1 MSADYVTPAQVITVE
16 TEIKKSRFI
25 ACISPAHS
33 RQEAL
38 DFVEAKRIEY
48 PDATHHCSAFIAGA
62 PDGSAVVIG
71 FDDDGEPSGTAGRP
85 MLNVLQHKCIGDVVA
100 VVVRYFG
107 GVKLGAGGLVRA
119 YSTSVQQACEVLPL
133 KHKVALRSGVL
144 VCDYAYEQMVRH
156 YLDQFQATL
165 EQCDYGQ
172 SVNISISI
180 PETRSEDLAQHL
192 HNASRGQ
199 IVIQWKDESV

>member
-1 MSADYVTPAQVITVE
+1 MSADYVVPAQVITVE

-38 DFVEAKRIEY
+38 SFVEAKRIEY
-48 PDATHHCSAFIAGA
+48 PDATHHCLAFVAGA
-62 PDGSAVVIG
+62 PDGGAVVG

-85 MLNVLQHKCIGDVVA
+85 MLNVLQHKRIGDVVA

-119 YSTSVQQACEVLPL
+119 YSASVQQACEILPL
-133 KHKVALRSGVL
+133 EQRVALKNGVL
-144 VCDYAYEQMVRH
+144 ACDYAHEQMVRH
-156 YLDQFQATL
+156 HLEQFHATL

-172 SVNISISI
+172 SVKMMISM
-180 PETRSEDLAQHL
+180 PETGSESLAHHL
-192 HNASRGQ
+192 HDVSRGQ
-199 IVIQWKDESV
+199 IIIQWQDEDV